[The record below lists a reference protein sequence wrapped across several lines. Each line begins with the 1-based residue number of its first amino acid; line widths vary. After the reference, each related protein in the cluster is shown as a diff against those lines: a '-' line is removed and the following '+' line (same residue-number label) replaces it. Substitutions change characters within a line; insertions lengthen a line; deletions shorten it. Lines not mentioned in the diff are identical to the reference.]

1 MAQKISYELASNQQ
15 IRTDLGE
22 KLASQRLAQNITQE
36 QLAERSGVSLRT
48 LKRLEKGENSSI
60 ETLIK
65 VMSGLQLLANLEQLI
80 PAPTVRPMERIQQ
93 KGKERQR
100 ARPIVQEKMQ
110 IHQQHGRGVMSNEH

>member
-1 MAQKISYELASNQQ
+1 MALRISYELASNQQ

-60 ETLIK
+60 ETLVK

-100 ARPIVQEKMQ
+100 ARPIVQEKDADTSATWSWGDEQ
-110 IHQQHGRGVMSNEH
+110 

>member
-93 KGKERQR
+93 K
-100 ARPIVQEKMQ
+100 EKNVNALAPSFRKRCRY
-110 IHQQHGRGVMSNEH
+110 ISNMVVG